1 MNKMGDN
8 GNDYWKK
15 RYDSLLEGT
24 LALQE
29 KLAEATR
36 NNVMLVME
44 KKQWEADKQ
53 NQGMIIAQ
61 AVNSANSVAQSQ
73 GAEIQSLKEEVKRLK
88 GE

>member
-1 MNKMGDN
+1 MGDN

-15 RYDSLLEGT
+15 RYESVMEGIVE
-24 LALQE
+24 LQF
-29 KLAEATR
+29 KLAESTQI
-36 NNVMLVME
+36 NVMLVME

-61 AVNSANSVAQSQ
+61 ALSSANSIAQAQ
-73 GAEIQSLKEEVKRLK
+73 GAEIQSLKAEIKRLK